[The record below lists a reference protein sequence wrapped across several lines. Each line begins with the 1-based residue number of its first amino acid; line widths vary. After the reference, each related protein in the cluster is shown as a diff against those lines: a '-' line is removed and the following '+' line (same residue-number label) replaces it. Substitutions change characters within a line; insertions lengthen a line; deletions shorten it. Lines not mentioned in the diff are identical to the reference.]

1 MRIAVSSQLS
11 AISYVLQLTLNAIS
25 QISHLISLPMNKIIK
40 YVITDILRNRI
51 VLFYTVFLLASSF
64 TVFSLEDS
72 SSKGLLSL
80 LNIILIVVPLVSIIF
95 STIYVYNSAEF
106 VELLVSQ
113 PLKRKTIWLSLF
125 AGLAASLSIAFFIG
139 AGIPV
144 LIYQANIIGFT
155 MITVGIVLS
164 VIFVA
169 IALLATVKM
178 RDKAKGI
185 GAAIML
191 WLYFSLLFDGFV
203 LFLLF
208 QFADYPLEKP
218 MIAVSAL
225 NPIDLSRILIL
236 LQLDVSAMMGY
247 TGAVF
252 KDFFGTSTGLIFS
265 FSVLLLWIA
274 LPVWYSTRQFRTKD
288 L

>member
-1 MRIAVSSQLS
+1 
-11 AISYVLQLTLNAIS
+11 
-25 QISHLISLPMNKIIK
+25 MNKIIK
-40 YVITDILRNRI
+40 YVITDILRNKI
-51 VLFYTVFLLASSF
+51 VLIYTVFLLAASF
-64 TVFSLEDS
+64 SVFSLEDN

-95 STIYVYNSAEF
+95 STIYMYNSAEF
-106 VELLVSQ
+106 IELLVSQ
-113 PLKRKTIWLSLF
+113 PLKRNTIWLSLF
-125 AGLAASLSIAFFIG
+125 TGLASSLSIAFLIG
-139 AGIPV
+139 VGTPV
-144 LIYQANIIGFT
+144 LIYQANLVGFT
-155 MITVGIVLS
+155 MILTGVLLS
-164 VIFVA
+164 VIFAA
-169 IALLATVKM
+169 IAFLATVKT

-191 WLYFSLLFDGFV
+191 WLYFSLLFDGLV

-208 QFADYPLEKP
+208 QFADYPMENA
-218 MIAVSAL
+218 MIGLSAL

-252 KDFFGTSTGLIFS
+252 KDFFGASNGLIFS
-265 FSVLLLWIA
+265 FLVLLSWIVV
-274 LPVWYSTRQFRTKD
+274 PVLYSTLKFNSKD